1 MIRRHFIRL
10 ALCLIFLSLA
20 GCVTKPMASSDIT
33 LETDEERAT
42 RKVYK
47 NDWLRPSVSQEDYD
61 FFYKGLFGSGR

>member
-47 NDWLRPSVSQEDYD
+47 NDWLRPSISQEDYD
-61 FFYKGLFGSGR
+61 FFYKGLFWSGR

>member
-10 ALCLIFLSLA
+10 ALCLAFLPFA
-20 GCVTKPMASSDIT
+20 GCVTKPTTTSDIT

-42 RKVYK
+42 RKVFRS
-47 NDWLRPSVSQEDYD
+47 DWLRPSITQEDYD